1 MPLRLILLATAIF
14 VLTGGA
20 VGFTWLASP
29 MPLAATSTPPGWTTF
44 TYRTWL
50 EASLPRPAD
59 WTINVLEN
67 APARL
72 KVEFAAPAHLS
83 HPPISLAIVE
93 GWATPTPTP
102 TPTPAA
108 DEVLWRQSLR
118 LPNAS
123 GEMFVLRPP
132 DALQSARLIAHYPF
146 PKYSFEMV
154 LSTSVDSTD
163 LTTAQT
169 EGFPQVIARRYSIF
183 ETMARGVSLFDPQ
196 ATPEPTPEPIP
207 EWSTYTT
214 PQGVLLEYP
223 TGWAVKTIEDSRF
236 PPDINLWGN
245 RQTHDDFWWGSFKA
259 GGDVVPSFQYIEA
272 KVERQPSSPP
282 PSEVAWERRL
292 TGGPVEGV
300 IQVIG
305 SLKQYQKSDVILDLK
320 ATYLHPGDNL
330 KVEIIAK
337 LGDESRSLVR
347 TQGLTAT
354 IEQNFQPF
362 LHMAETVKF
371 GVIPTPAPTRT
382 PTPTPI
388 LWAGLPLTATTW
400 ATFTYA
406 TPITLSLRYPAEWDT
421 RVNVYLPA
429 NFSPP
434 RLPGSLPPE
443 ISMNVWPLPL
453 ADRFLFDPR
462 YNDNGWNKTA
472 WLKPVNLPG
481 AAGFIYLIEEGS
493 YLDAPLLNANLYS
506 EDHELAISF
515 STAIRDGDS
524 LSLLKTQGI
533 TDTLAQRFQIFE
545 YIVNSI
551 HLPPLPLPR
560 PTATPI
566 PNPLPQPPVASGWL
580 TTTISNFA
588 LDYPA
593 DWWLIHNP
601 IVSPATSF
609 SGRFTLPE
617 ITGLEIPYNYV
628 IYYSNYHFDRSYGEE
643 IPATVA
649 DLLPRH
655 RPGVSYSFANPRTR
669 ISTPL
674 DDYEVI
680 WQKPV
685 GSTELPGLM
694 YVLGKPDYW
703 RSDDPVVLYGVFLHP
718 QFPVDF
724 RLFII
729 LDQDSLALA
738 QSRGFDTMIAQR
750 FQLFEYMVNSVRL
763 APPQ

>member
-1 MPLRLILLATAIF
+1 MPLRLILLATAVF
-14 VLTGGA
+14 VLAGGG
-20 VGFTWLASP
+20 VGFTWLGPATIGPSP
-29 MPLAATSTPPGWTTF
+29 APLASTPTPPGWTTF
-44 TYRTWL
+44 TYQTWP

-59 WTINVLEN
+59 WTVAVLEN
-67 APARL
+67 SPAGL
-72 KVEFAAPAHLS
+72 KVEFTAPS
-83 HPPISLAIVE
+83 GSSDPPISLTVVD
-93 GWATPTPTP
+93 GHATPTPTP

-108 DEVLWRQSLR
+108 DAVLWRQSLR
-118 LPNAS
+118 LPNAA
-123 GEMFVLRPP
+123 GEMFVLRPAGP
-132 DALQSARLIAHYPF
+132 LQPAHLMARYPF
-146 PKYSFEMV
+146 PKYSFELV
-154 LSTSVDSTD
+154 LSTPMNQTD
-163 LTTAQT
+163 LTAAQT
-169 EGFPQVIARRYSIF
+169 AGFPPVIARRYSIF
-183 ETMARGVSLFDPQ
+183 ETMAKGVSLFDPQ

-207 EWSTYTT
+207 EWSTHTT

-223 TGWAVKTIEDSRF
+223 TGWQVKVIQDSRF
-236 PPDINLWGN
+236 PPTGPL
-245 RQTHDDFWWGSFKA
+245 WWGSFRGA
-259 GGDVVPSFQYIEA
+259 GSDYEAAPSFYYIEA
-272 KVERQPSSPP
+272 KVQPPEMPQPP
-282 PSEVAWERRL
+282 AEIAWERRVMS
-292 TGGPVEGV
+292 GPVEGV
-300 IQVIG
+300 IQVVG
-305 SLKQYQKSDVILDLK
+305 SLKQYKKSDVILDLK

-330 KVEIIAK
+330 KVEIMAK

-347 TQGLTAT
+347 TQGLTTT

-371 GVIPTPAPTRT
+371 GVAPTPAPTRT

-388 LWAGLPLTATTW
+388 LWAGPPLTATTW

-406 TPITLSLRYPAEWDT
+406 TPITLSLRYPAGWDT
-421 RVNVYLPA
+421 RVNVYFPA

-434 RLPGSLPPE
+434 SLSGSLPTE
-443 ISMNVWPLPL
+443 ISMNVWPLPM
-453 ADRFLFDPR
+453 ADRFSFDPR
-462 YNDNGWNKTA
+462 YNDNGWNKTT

-481 AAGFIYLIEEGS
+481 AAGFIYLIEEGY

-545 YIVNSI
+545 YMVNSV
-551 HLPPLPLPR
+551 HLPPLPVAR

-580 TTTISNFA
+580 TTTISNFT

-617 ITGLEIPYNYV
+617 IAGLEIPSNYV

-643 IPATVA
+643 IPSTVA

-655 RPGVSYSFANPRTR
+655 RPGISYSFANPRTG

-674 DDYEVI
+674 DDYEVL
-680 WQKPV
+680 WQKQV
-685 GSTELPGLM
+685 GSNESPGLM
-694 YVLGKPDYW
+694 YVLGKPEYW
-703 RSDDPVVLYGVFLHP
+703 RSDDPVVLYGVFYYP

-729 LDQDSLALA
+729 LGQDSLDLA
-738 QSRGFDTMIAQR
+738 QSRGFEAMVAQR
-750 FQLFEYMVNSVRL
+750 FQLFAHMVNSVRL

>member
-1 MPLRLILLATAIF
+1 
-14 VLTGGA
+14 
-20 VGFTWLASP
+20 
-29 MPLAATSTPPGWTTF
+29 MPLAATPPPPGWTTF

-50 EASLPRPAD
+50 EASLPRPDD
-59 WTINVLEN
+59 WAITVLEN

-72 KVEFAAPAHLS
+72 KVEFAAPANLS
-83 HPPISLAIVE
+83 DPPISLTIVE

-102 TPTPAA
+102 TPAA
-108 DEVLWRQSLR
+108 DTVLWRQSLR

-123 GEMFVLRPP
+123 GEMLMLRST
-132 DALQSARLIAHYPF
+132 DTLQSARLIARYPF
-146 PKYSFEMV
+146 PKYSFELV
-154 LSTSVDSTD
+154 LSTTVAPAG

-169 EGFPQVIARRYSIF
+169 EGFPQMITRRYSIF
-183 ETMARGVSLFDPQ
+183 ESMAQGVSLFDPQ
-196 ATPEPTPEPIP
+196 ATPEPTPVPIP

-223 TGWAVKTIEDSRF
+223 TGWQVKVIQDSRF
-236 PPDINLWGN
+236 PPTGPL
-245 RQTHDDFWWGSFKA
+245 WWGSFRGA
-259 GGDVVPSFQYIEA
+259 GSDYESAPSFYYLEV
-272 KVERQPSSPP
+272 KVQPQEISQPP
-282 PSEVAWERRL
+282 TEIAWERRL
-292 TGGPVEGV
+292 TGGPIEGV

-305 SLKQYQKSDVILDLK
+305 SLKQYKKSDLILDLK

-347 TQGLTAT
+347 SQGLTAT

-371 GVIPTPAPTRT
+371 GVVPTPAPTRT

-388 LWAGLPLTATTW
+388 LWAGTPLTATTW

-406 TPITLSLRYPAEWDT
+406 TPVTLSLRYPADWDT
-421 RVNVYLPA
+421 KVNVYFPA
-429 NFSPP
+429 SFSPP
-434 RLPGSLPPE
+434 PLPGSLPPE

-453 ADRFLFDPR
+453 ADRFSFDPR
-462 YNDNGWNKTA
+462 YNDNGWNKTT

-481 AAGFIYLIEEGS
+481 AAGFMYLVEENS

-506 EDHELAISF
+506 EDYELAISF
-515 STAIRDGDS
+515 STAIRDSDS
-524 LSLLKTQGI
+524 LALLKTQGI

-545 YIVNSI
+545 QMVNSL
-551 HLPPLPLPR
+551 HLPPLLPR

-566 PNPLPQPPVASGWL
+566 PNPLPQPPVASDWL

-617 ITGLEIPYNYV
+617 SSDLEIPSNYV

-655 RPGVSYSFANPRTR
+655 RPGVYYSFANPRTG

-674 DDYEVI
+674 DDYEVL
-680 WQKPV
+680 WQKQV
-685 GSTELPGLM
+685 GNNDSPGLM

-703 RSDDPVVLYGVFLHP
+703 RSDDPVVLYGVFYYP

-729 LDQDSLALA
+729 LDQDSLDLA
-738 QSRGFDTMIAQR
+738 QSRGFDMMIAQR
-750 FQLFEYMVNSVRL
+750 FQLFEHMVNSVRP